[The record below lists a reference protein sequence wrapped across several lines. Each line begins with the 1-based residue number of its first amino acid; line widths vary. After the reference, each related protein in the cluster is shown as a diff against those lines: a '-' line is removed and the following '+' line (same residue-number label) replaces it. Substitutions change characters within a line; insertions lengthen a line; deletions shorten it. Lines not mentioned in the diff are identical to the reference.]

1 MPAVSEA
8 TYPPKTVALVAL
20 GSLVAGFVVVFGGG
34 MVLLRPRSTDASGSI
49 APTNALPPVSA
60 ADAGATLADPLS
72 PSATRDAATVAEPN
86 GGGEVD
92 PGATPPAGAEPGSTS
107 ATPPPAGSAT
117 VGAPAISRCF
127 DAGPPTPILGANCGQ
142 LAALQQHIASKSA
155 QLAECAR
162 GGHGRL
168 ALVLDF
174 RFSTSFV
181 RGWGSPAS
189 TVPRA
194 GDVTSCVKN
203 AVFPLPFATMAH
215 DHDRYIVTV
224 PIDF

>member
-1 MPAVSEA
+1 MSEA
-8 TYPPKTVALVAL
+8 TYPPKTVASVAL
-20 GSLVAGFVVVFGGG
+20 GSLVAGFVAVFGGG
-34 MVLLRPRSTDASGSI
+34 MLVLKPSASDHSSAPSSTA
-49 APTNALPPVSA
+49 ALPPPSA
-60 ADAGATLADPLS
+60 TGGADASAPLRDPLS
-72 PSATRDAATVAEPN
+72 SASGDASIEPN

-92 PGATPPAGAEPGSTS
+92 LGGAAPTNTGGGDPPANV
-107 ATPPPAGSAT
+107 PAGSAT

-127 DAGPPTPILGANCGQ
+127 DAGPPTPIPGANCG
-142 LAALQQHIASKSA
+142 AMTALQTHVASKSA

-189 TVPRA
+189 TIARA

-203 AVFPLPFATMAH
+203 AIFPLPFATMAH

>member
-1 MPAVSEA
+1 MSEA
-8 TYPPKTVALVAL
+8 TYPPQTVALVAL

-34 MVLLRPRSTDASGSI
+34 MILLRPRSSETTSATTTSS
-49 APTNALPPVSA
+49 LPPPTQTQPTERDA
-60 ADAGATLADPLS
+60 ATAPLADPLAQ
-72 PSATRDAATVAEPN
+72 SAENRSAPEHN
-86 GGGEVD
+86 GGGETD
-92 PGATPPAGAEPGSTS
+92 PTALPSTTGEPG
-107 ATPPPAGSAT
+107 TPTPAGSAT
-117 VGAPAISRCF
+117 VGVPAISRCF
-127 DAGPPTPILGANCGQ
+127 DAGPPTPIAGASCGQ
-142 LAALQQHIASKSA
+142 LAALQQHIASKSSALA
-155 QLAECAR
+155 QCAR

-168 ALVLDF
+168 SLVLDF

-194 GDVTSCVKN
+194 GDVTACVKN
-203 AVFPLPFATMAH
+203 AIFPLPFAAIPH

>member
-1 MPAVSEA
+1 MSEA
-8 TYPPKTVALVAL
+8 TYPPQTVALVAL

-34 MVLLRPRSTDASGSI
+34 MILLRPRSTETTTTTTS
-49 APTNALPPVSA
+49 ALPPP
-60 ADAGATLADPLS
+60 TLTRS
-72 PSATRDAATVAEPN
+72 TERDAAVAPLVDPLAQSAGDSSAPEPN
-86 GGGEVD
+86 GGGETD
-92 PGATPPAGAEPGSTS
+92 PTALPPTAGEPS
-107 ATPPPAGSAT
+107 TPPPAGSAT
-117 VGAPAISRCF
+117 VGVPAISRCF
-127 DAGPPTPILGANCGQ
+127 DAGPPTPIAGANCGQ
-142 LAALQQHIASKSA
+142 LAALQQHIASKSSALA
-155 QLAECAR
+155 QCAR

-168 ALVLDF
+168 SLVLDF

-194 GDVTSCVKN
+194 GDVTACAKN
-203 AVFPLPFATMAH
+203 AIFPLPFASMPH

>member
-1 MPAVSEA
+1 VSEA
-8 TYPPKTVALVAL
+8 TYPPQTVALVAL

-34 MVLLRPRSTDASGSI
+34 MILLRPRSTESTSATPS
-49 APTNALPPVSA
+49 ALPPPTQTQTSQRDA
-60 ADAGATLADPLS
+60 AAPLADPLANS
-72 PSATRDAATVAEPN
+72 TADSGAIEPN
-86 GGGEVD
+86 GGGETD
-92 PGATPPAGAEPGSTS
+92 PTALPPTAGEPG
-107 ATPPPAGSAT
+107 TPPPAGSAT
-117 VGAPAISRCF
+117 VGVPAISRCF
-127 DAGPPTPILGANCGQ
+127 DAGLPTPIAGANCGQ

-155 QLAECAR
+155 ALAQCAR

-168 ALVLDF
+168 SLVLDF

-194 GDVTSCVKN
+194 GDVTACAKN
-203 AVFPLPFATMAH
+203 AIFPLPFASMPH
-215 DHDRYIVTV
+215 DHDRYIVTI

>member
-1 MPAVSEA
+1 MSEA

-34 MVLLRPRSTDASGSI
+34 MLLLRPRSTDAGAS
-49 APTNALPPVSA
+49 TTRALPPPTVSSER
-60 ADAGATLADPLS
+60 DAGPSTPLTDPLALAS
-72 PSATRDAATVAEPN
+72 PDAGGASPEPN
-86 GGGEVD
+86 GGGEAD
-92 PGATPPAGAEPGSTS
+92 PGATPPSSGGSEPS
-107 ATPPPAGSAT
+107 TPPPAGSAT
-117 VGAPAISRCF
+117 VGSPAISRCF
-127 DAGPPTPILGANCGQ
+127 DAGPPTPIAGANCGQ
-142 LAALQQHIASKSA
+142 LAALQQHIASKSS

-162 GGHGRL
+162 SAHGRL
-168 ALVLDF
+168 SLVLDF

-189 TVPRA
+189 TIARA

-203 AVFPLPFATMAH
+203 AVFPLPFASMPH

>member
-1 MPAVSEA
+1 MSEE
-8 TYPPKTVALVAL
+8 TYPPKTVAFVAL

-34 MVLLRPRSTDASGSI
+34 MILLRPRSSESATT
-49 APTNALPPVSA
+49 APTHALPPPTTIIER
-60 ADAGATLADPLS
+60 DASTARLIDPLAA
-72 PSATRDAATVAEPN
+72 SADSGVEPN
-86 GGGEVD
+86 GGGEAD
-92 PGATPPAGAEPGSTS
+92 PSAGSTATNGADPTPPQ
-107 ATPPPAGSAT
+107 AGSAT
-117 VGAPAISRCF
+117 VGEPAISRCF
-127 DAGPPTPILGANCGQ
+127 DAGPPTPIAGANCGQ
-142 LAALQQHIASKSA
+142 LAALQQHIASRSA
-155 QLAECAR
+155 ALAQCAR

-194 GDVTSCVKN
+194 GDVTACAKT
-203 AVFPLPFATMAH
+203 AIFPLPYASMPH

>member
-1 MPAVSEA
+1 MSEA
-8 TYPPKTVALVAL
+8 TYPPKTVAFVAL
-20 GSLVAGFVVVFGGG
+20 GSLFAGFVAVFGGG
-34 MVLLRPRSTDASGSI
+34 MLVLKP
-49 APTNALPPVSA
+49 SA
-60 ADAGATLADPLS
+60 ADHSAAASLPPLSASSSADASAPLADPLAVTAS
-72 PSATRDAATVAEPN
+72 GDAAIEPN
-86 GGGEVD
+86 GGGEAD
-92 PGATPPAGAEPGSTS
+92 PGATAPSSGAGSDPPANV
-107 ATPPPAGSAT
+107 PAGSAT

-127 DAGPPTPILGANCGQ
+127 DAGPPTPIPGANCG
-142 LAALQQHIASKSA
+142 AMTALQTHVASKSA

-189 TVPRA
+189 TIARA

-203 AVFPLPFATMAH
+203 AIFPLPFATMAH